1 MNRKFARRLL
11 MIIFAAACFLNVASA
26 SAEECSLLGA
36 AGNWSFSD
44 SGTVIG
50 VGPRRA
56 SGIFTL
62 DANGKVVNGKATSS
76 LNGSIADE
84 TFYGTYSVSQNCR
97 GKLTVKIFSS
107 GAELFKVTID
117 LAFDGNMQQ
126 VRGIFTSVVEP
137 NGTSLSTVIGI
148 QASKQ

>member
-26 SAEECSLLGA
+26 EDCSLIGA
-36 AGNWSFSD
+36 AGKWSFSD
-44 SGTVIG
+44 SGTIIG
-50 VGPRRA
+50 VGPRMA
-56 SGIFTL
+56 VGTFTL

-84 TFYGTYSVSQNCR
+84 TFYGTYSVTPNCR
-97 GKLTVKIFSS
+97 GKLAVKIFSS
-107 GAELFKVTID
+107 GVELFAVTID

-126 VRGIFTSVVEP
+126 LRGLFTSVTET
-137 NGTSLSTVIGI
+137 NGTALSTVIGI